1 MAMRWVMVF
10 GGMLLGC
17 GDGESATTP
26 EAEVEVVDTREV
38 EDSGG
43 DDAEIGPDG
52 VDDTAAA
59 DTAPETVDTAV
70 GPDTAD
76 TAVEPDTADTAIGP
90 ELDVSN
96 PTCAG
101 GCPPGMVCEGDV
113 CVCDTTPVSYAND
126 IAPRFTTG
134 CGPGCHVYSNA
145 ASGSAGLNLAVVH
158 SYDDLVG
165 VTAFQCRDGRV
176 RVVPGDPGS
185 SYLMQKMLGVDMCT
199 GVRMPKGR
207 QAWSAADMAMLGRW
221 ICQGAEDN

>member
-38 EDSGG
+38 E
-43 DDAEIGPDG
+43 EIGE
-52 VDDTAAA
+52 
-59 DTAPETVDTAV
+59 PETVVPDVADTTEPDATEPDTIQADTTEPDTSSDTATDSV
-70 GPDTAD
+70 GPDD
-76 TAVEPDTADTAIGP
+76 
-90 ELDVSN
+90 LSN
-96 PTCAG
+96 PTCAA
-101 GCPPGMVCEGDV
+101 GCPPGLVCEGDV

-134 CGPGCHVYSNA
+134 CGPGCHVYTNA
-145 ASGSAGLNLAVVH
+145 ASGSAGLNLAQVH
-158 SYDDLVG
+158 SYDELVG

-176 RVVPGDPGS
+176 RVIPGDPGS
-185 SYLMQKMLGVDMCT
+185 SYLVQKMLGVDMCT

>member
-1 MAMRWVMVF
+1 MAIRWVMVF

-38 EDSGG
+38 EETGEPDTVVP
-43 DDAEIGPDG
+43 DVADTTEPDATEPDTIQA
-52 VDDTAAA
+52 DTTEPDTSSDTAA
-59 DTAPETVDTAV
+59 DSV
-70 GPDTAD
+70 GPDD
-76 TAVEPDTADTAIGP
+76 
-90 ELDVSN
+90 LSN
-96 PTCAG
+96 PTCAA
-101 GCPPGMVCEGDV
+101 GCPPGLVCEGDV

-134 CGPGCHVYSNA
+134 CGPGCHVYTNA
-145 ASGSAGLNLAVVH
+145 ASGSAGLNLAQVH
-158 SYDDLVG
+158 SYDELVG

-221 ICQGAEDN
+221 ICQGAENN

>member
-17 GDGESATTP
+17 GDGESSTTP

-43 DDAEIGPDG
+43 DDVETGADG
-52 VDDTAAA
+52 LDDTAGPDTSA
-59 DTAPETVDTAV
+59 DTAEPDTADTAE
-70 GPDTAD
+70 PDTAD
-76 TAVEPDTADTAIGP
+76 TAVGPDA
-90 ELDVSN
+90 EVSN
-96 PTCAG
+96 PTCAE
-101 GCPPGMVCEGDV
+101 GCPPGLVCEGDV

-145 ASGSAGLNLAVVH
+145 ASGSAGLNLAIVH
-158 SYDDLVG
+158 SYDELVG

>member
-38 EDSGG
+38 EDSA
-43 DDAEIGPDG
+43 DD
-52 VDDTAAA
+52 V
-59 DTAPETVDTAV
+59 PETGSPDTSPDTV
-70 GPDTAD
+70 GTDTAD
-76 TAVEPDTADTAIGP
+76 SAEPDTTATGDTAEPDTGDTTVGHD
-90 ELDVSN
+90 LSN
-96 PTCAG
+96 PTCAE

-176 RVVPGDPGS
+176 RVVPGDPAS

>member
-17 GDGESATTP
+17 GDGGSATTP
-26 EAEVEVVDTREV
+26 EAEVEVIDTREV
-38 EDSGG
+38 EETSG
-43 DDAEIGPDG
+43 
-52 VDDTAAA
+52 DTAETVNDVPNETAEPDLSGETVEPDTSVVGDTTEA
-59 DTAPETVDTAV
+59 DTTQ
-70 GPDTAD
+70 AD
-76 TAVEPDTADTAIGP
+76 TAVGP

-96 PTCAG
+96 PSCAD

-145 ASGSAGLNLAVVH
+145 ASGSAGLNLAIVH
-158 SYDDLVG
+158 SYDELVG

-185 SYLMQKMLGVDMCT
+185 SYLMQKMLGVDMCS

-207 QAWSAADMAMLGRW
+207 QMWSAADLAMLGRW
-221 ICQGAEDN
+221 ICQGAQDN

>member
-1 MAMRWVMVF
+1 MRWVMVF

-38 EDSGG
+38 EETSEDS
-43 DDAEIGPDG
+43 ADG
-52 VDDTAAA
+52 V
-59 DTAPETVDTAV
+59 PETSEPDASAEVTPPDVDNETVEVDTNT
-70 GPDTAD
+70 PD
-76 TAVEPDTADTAIGP
+76 TAVEPDVEIT
-90 ELDVSN
+90 N
-96 PTCAG
+96 PTCAD
-101 GCPPGMVCEGDV
+101 GCPPGMVCEADV
-113 CVCDTTPVSYAND
+113 CVCDTAPVSYAND

-145 ASGSAGLNLAVVH
+145 ASGSAGLNLAIVH
-158 SYDDLVG
+158 SYDELVG

-185 SYLMQKMLGVDMCT
+185 SYLMQKMLGQDMCT

-207 QAWSAADMAMLGRW
+207 QAWSAADMAMIGRW
-221 ICQGAEDN
+221 ICQGAQDN